1 MGTNSARGRV
11 ESGQTWD
18 DFCDSLKAAGKLIL
32 RPETPASELDRAEG
46 WRYLSRLT
54 RMALEVCFE
63 NSDPD
68 FPSLLN
74 IPNATAKAGADNPD
88 NLYFTASIAGDREYR
103 LRGKRGTA
111 ALLSFSTKRL
121 VAGPGGAADQA
132 TAISTGGLDGKRLI
146 VNEDG
151 TFDIAV
157 SQDPRPGNWLPL
169 DAKSNVL
176 IVRQTFFDRSHEVP
190 ATVVLERVGGPA
202 TPKPLTAKRAD
213 SALRA
218 AAALVTRIATRY
230 ADWSKWYQGIPNTLQ
245 TIEGSPLREEGADP
259 NIRYLYGYWSIGA
272 DEALVI
278 ETPVPPC
285 ELWNFQINN
294 YWMES
299 LDYRYHRIS
308 INNHNA
314 RYNPDGSVTLVVAAS
329 DPGMGNFLD
338 TAGHG
343 CGTMVLRWTR
353 AQDPPVPRCR
363 VEKLAVLREQPVVEA
378 QVENARI
385 RREPSSREL

>member
-1 MGTNSARGRV
+1 MSVRGSNTARSRV

-18 DFCDSLKAAGKLIL
+18 DFCDGLKAAGQLIL
-32 RPETPASELDRAEG
+32 RPETPTSEIDRAEG

-68 FPSLLN
+68 FPTLLN

-103 LRGKRGTA
+103 LRGTRGTA
-111 ALLSFSTKRL
+111 SLLSFSTKKL
-121 VAGPGGAADQA
+121 VAGPGGATDQA
-132 TAISTGGLDGKRLI
+132 TAISTGGLDGRRLI
-146 VNEDG
+146 VDEDG
-151 TFDIAV
+151 RFEVAV
-157 SQDPRPGNWLPL
+157 SQDPRSGNWLPL

-176 IVRQTFFDRSHEVP
+176 IVRQTFFDRSNEVP
-190 ATVVLERVGGPA
+190 ASMVIERVGGPK
-202 TPKPLTAKRAD
+202 TPTPLSAKRAD

-218 AAALVTRIATRY
+218 AGALVARIATRY

-259 NIRYLYGYWSIGA
+259 NIRYLYGYWSIDV

-308 INNHNA
+308 INKRNA
-314 RYNPDGSVTLVVAAS
+314 RYNHDGSVTLVIAAS
-329 DPGMGNFLD
+329 DAGIGNFLD

-343 CGTMVLRWTR
+343 CGTMVLRWTL
-353 AQDPPVPRCR
+353 AQDAPVPRCR
-363 VEKLAVLREQPVVEA
+363 VEKLAALREQAVVEA
-378 QVENARI
+378 G
-385 RREPSSREL
+385 

>member
-1 MGTNSARGRV
+1 MGSDTARSRV

-32 RPETPASELDRAEG
+32 RPETPSTEIDRAEG

-68 FPSLLN
+68 FPILLN
-74 IPNATAKAGADNPD
+74 VPNATAKAGADNPD
-88 NLYFTASIAGDREYR
+88 NLYFTASICGDREYR
-103 LRGKRGTA
+103 LRGTRGTA
-111 ALLSFSTKRL
+111 SLLSFSTKKL

-132 TAISTGGLDGKRLI
+132 VSISTGALDDKRLR

-151 TFDIAV
+151 SFEVAV
-157 SQDPRPGNWLPL
+157 SQEPRPGNWLPL
-169 DAKSNVL
+169 APKSNVL
-176 IVRQTFFDRSHEVP
+176 IVRQTFSDRSQEVP
-190 ATVVLERVGGPA
+190 ASVVVERIGGPKA
-202 TPKPLTAKRAD
+202 PAPLSAKRAD

-218 AAALVTRIATRY
+218 AAALVSRIATRY

-259 NIRYLYGYWSIGA
+259 NIRYLYGYWSIGV

-278 ETPVPPC
+278 ETPVPAC

-308 INNHNA
+308 VNKRSA
-314 RYNPDGSVTLVVAAS
+314 GYNRDGSVTLVIAAS
-329 DPGMGNFLD
+329 DAGFGNFLD

-343 CGTMVLRWTR
+343 CGTMVMRWTR
-353 AQDPPVPRCR
+353 AQGLPVPRCR
-363 VEKLAVLREQPVVEA
+363 VEKLAGLRERTV
-378 QVENARI
+378 ARAG
-385 RREPSSREL
+385 